1 VAPSDSEFAPN
12 IMGSFRRGVDLV
24 EKGLEGIRREWDA
37 LLGRINALLKRIEQ
51 HLNNDSIWATISEW
65 WTEKIADAVKKLHE
79 VVEEIRQKVGKILE
93 SVQKAVAG
101 SVPVAS
107 LFEVGLN
114 YATKVNTPLSEIGND
129 MTGSGNIDA
138 WRGPTKETYEKRVR
152 DQIDAVNAS
161 VGKVKATSKWLAD
174 VAAANTGYMVE
185 LGERAAEIV
194 GALATTLID
203 ATETSA
209 GVITQAV
216 ITLQHLSELIGTAVT
231 QTLQYALNLAKRLG
245 EVMVQITEL
254 AGEYGDHSG
263 NLSGGRWPQSVAG

>member
-1 VAPSDSEFAPN
+1 MPPSDSDFAGN
-12 IMGSFRRGVDLV
+12 IMGSFRNGVALV
-24 EKGLEGIRREWDA
+24 EKGLEGIRNEWNA
-37 LLGRINALLKRIEQ
+37 LLDRINALLAKIEHQ
-51 HLNNDSIWATISEW
+51 LNSDSIWATISEW
-65 WTEKIADAVKKLHE
+65 WTEKIAHAVERIHQI
-79 VVEEIRQKVGKILE
+79 VGEIQQRVSKILE
-93 SVQKAVAG
+93 TVQTAFDG

-138 WRGPTKETYEKRVR
+138 WRGPTKDTYEKRVR

-161 VGKVKATSKWLAD
+161 VDKVKATSKWLAD

-194 GALATTLID
+194 GALAATLAD
-203 ATETSA
+203 ATETTA
-209 GVITQAV
+209 GVITQV
-216 ITLQHLSELIGTAVT
+216 PITLQHLSELIGTAIT
-231 QTLQYALNLAKRLG
+231 QTLEYALNLARRLG

-263 NLSGGRWPQSVAG
+263 NLSGGKWPQSVAG